1 MKMETKQ
8 NQSVD
13 GGGLLYTLTAE
24 GFLYRIPTMY
34 KIFCRC
40 FTLQRHKITHDPR
53 LRKMIIDC
61 AHLFILH
68 YLQ

>member
-13 GGGLLYTLTAE
+13 GGGAIVHTNSR
-24 GFLYRIPTMY
+24 GFLYLIPTMC

-40 FTLQRHKITHDPR
+40 FFYSPNVTKL
-53 LRKMIIDC
+53 LRIQD
-61 AHLFILH
+61 
-68 YLQ
+68 